1 MNYLRFHCV
10 FLFVVFEVWL
20 TSVVADISDPYKI
33 LDIGNKATLPDI
45 RKAYKKLAKEWW
57 DKHKNGA
64 GRGWQNGL
72 GGEIDILLFV
82 LRPRIARAM

>member
-45 RKAYKKLAKEWW
+45 RKAYKKLAKEW
-57 DKHKNGA
+57 
-64 GRGWQNGL
+64 
-72 GGEIDILLFV
+72 
-82 LRPRIARAM
+82 